1 MFKNNMPSEWSAD
14 FYRCLHE
21 MHGSDHRPVQLGV
34 TLKDFGHPNFQ
45 ELHRLLDMN
54 NPIQGYGEIKVQ
66 MVGLNQIDL
75 TKIFS
80 MKKLA
85 VPEVTQS
92 EQLQRF
98 DVRVS
103 FYDQSLDRI
112 TSPINFSEHA
122 RV

>member
-1 MFKNNMPSEWSAD
+1 
-14 FYRCLHE
+14 

-45 ELHRLLDMN
+45 ELHRLLDLN

-80 MKKLA
+80 M
-85 VPEVTQS
+85 
-92 EQLQRF
+92 
-98 DVRVS
+98 
-103 FYDQSLDRI
+103 
-112 TSPINFSEHA
+112 
-122 RV
+122 